1 MGRKN
6 KKKSVGGQSRTSC
19 LPCGKVVRGKRERL
33 RGIVCSHQKVCLEC
47 GLEDLSYIWKKDYDN
62 VAITDLRSSA
72 NGGMNV
78 EGYNRITPHTVDNV
92 LPESGRV
99 GNVADTLRTIQE
111 RGITEGVVA
120 VDDDDEA
127 MNLVEGLRERY
138 ENVEVERFTQ
148 IEDED
153 FDEFYVNE
161 SGVVIRV
168 DERGNPTRV
177 GRMENGNIIIE

>member
-47 GLEDLSYIWKKDYDN
+47 GLKDLSYIWKNDYEN
-62 VAITDLRSSA
+62 LTITDSRASA

-78 EGYNRITPHTVDNV
+78 EGYNRVTPHTVDTT
-92 LPESGRV
+92 LPETSRV

-111 RGITEGVVA
+111 QGRGVVEL
-120 VDDDDEA
+120 DTPEEA
-127 MNLVEGLRERY
+127 ESIIERLRETFEDVR
-138 ENVEVERFTQ
+138 VEHFTQ

-161 SGVVIRV
+161 SGTVIRV
-168 DERGNPTRV
+168 DDKGKPTHV
-177 GRMENGNIIIE
+177 GRMEDGKIIIE

>member
-47 GLEDLSYIWKKDYDN
+47 GLKDLSYIWKNDYEN
-62 VAITDLRSSA
+62 LTITDSRASA

-78 EGYNRITPHTVDNV
+78 EGYNRVTPHTVDTT
-92 LPESGRV
+92 LPETSRV

-111 RGITEGVVA
+111 RGMNEGVVA
-120 VDDDDEA
+120 VDDNDEA
-127 MNLVEGLRERY
+127 MNLIERLRETFEDVR
-138 ENVEVERFTQ
+138 VEHFTM

-161 SGVVIRV
+161 SGTVIRV
-168 DERGNPTRV
+168 DDKGKPTHV
-177 GRMENGNIIIE
+177 GRMEDGKIIIE

>member
-78 EGYNRITPHTVDNV
+78 EGYNRITPHTVDNT

-111 RGITEGVVA
+111 QGGGVVELDTQEEA
-120 VDDDDEA
+120 DEIA
-127 MNLVEGLRERY
+127 ERLRERFAD
-138 ENVEVERFTQ
+138 VEVERFTQ

-153 FDEFYVNE
+153 FDEFYVGE

-177 GRMENGNIIIE
+177 GRMEDGNIIIE